1 MVASITP
8 SLIAFA
14 TIYSVSDIDSMLSLA
29 HISPSE
35 IREYDREIF
44 RKANLITLC
53 RNLRLYIRLP
63 LNQTIVTI
71 SHKKCCVF
79 FINLTKQ
86 LDITRSHSLSNQ

>member
-35 IREYDREIF
+35 NREYDREIF
-44 RKANLITLC
+44 LKANLITLC
-53 RNLRLYIRLP
+53 RSLRLYIRLP

-71 SHKKCCVF
+71 SPKKCF
-79 FINLTKQ
+79 LLYI
-86 LDITRSHSLSNQ
+86 D